1 MKKLTVALLS
11 GGISPERDVSLKS
24 GDEVFRALDEERYLV
39 RRYDPAT
46 DLDRLVADA
55 AHIDIALVI
64 LHGPFGEDGT
74 IQGFLDMLNIPY
86 QGSGVLGSSVA
97 MNKAVAKRLYQNA
110 GLLAPPYKVMKKGE
124 DCSFA
129 EIADEIGIPF
139 LTKPVSGGSSIGM
152 HIVGDET
159 EFEKAAEDSFRYDIH
174 VMAEAYI
181 RGREITGSV
190 LGNERLTLLPIVEIV
205 PDSAHPFFDY
215 KAKYTAGATKEICPA
230 AIGDFLTRQA
240 KECAAKAHRALCC
253 RGYSRTDMIY
263 AGERIFVL
271 ETNTIPGM
279 TPVSLFP
286 LSARTA
292 GLTFSQLLD
301 RLIDLG
307 LENRK

>member
-1 MKKLTVALLS
+1 MDNTTKFANPYLA
-11 GGISPERDVSLKS
+11 GIGL
-24 GDEVFRALDEERYLV
+24 GLV
-39 RRYDPAT
+39 
-46 DLDRLVADA
+46 
-55 AHIDIALVI
+55 
-64 LHGPFGEDGT
+64 
-74 IQGFLDMLNIPY
+74 
-86 QGSGVLGSSVA
+86 
-97 MNKAVAKRLYQNA
+97 
-110 GLLAPPYKVMKKGE
+110 LLASFLIMGKGLGASGAASRLGVSAV
-124 DCSFA
+124 DTLA
-129 EIADEIGIPF
+129 
-139 LTKPVSGGSSIGM
+139 PVG
-152 HIVGDET
+152 V
-159 EFEKAAEDSFRYDIH
+159 
-174 VMAEAYI
+174 V
-181 RGREITGSV
+181 
-190 LGNERLTLLPIVEIV
+190 
-205 PDSAHPFFDY
+205 
-215 KAKYTAGATKEICPA
+215 PA